1 MRYSVHAPVNRF
13 IYKYIYIYILYTSYI
28 YPPKHPVKRRSKH
41 TSSLWKCPPRL
52 QSWRLE
58 CSDVPWSK
66 FRREGSHTVMRCHED
81 RCLTTMNGVSCARK
95 CGEFRV
101 ALYLRFSQVEDIL
114 CGNALWELSQEAL
127 MVSEQLWLD
136 YLGIAMDDF
145 GFAK

>member
-1 MRYSVHAPVNRF
+1 ME
-13 IYKYIYIYILYTSYI
+13 
-28 YPPKHPVKRRSKH
+28 
-41 TSSLWKCPPRL
+41 CPPGL

-66 FRREGSHTVMRCHED
+66 FRREGSHTVMRCHD

-114 CGNALWELSQEAL
+114 CGNAFWELSQEAL